1 MSLFNFEVKHEPSA
15 FQMIKINRNYKV
27 FQIAD
32 KHIPVVEIKPVGS
45 NGIIDKMLDRNSFH
59 DFRVFL

>member
-15 FQMIKINRNYKV
+15 FQMNKINRNYKV
-27 FQIAD
+27 FQSQIN
-32 KHIPVVEIKPVGS
+32 IPVVEIKPVGS